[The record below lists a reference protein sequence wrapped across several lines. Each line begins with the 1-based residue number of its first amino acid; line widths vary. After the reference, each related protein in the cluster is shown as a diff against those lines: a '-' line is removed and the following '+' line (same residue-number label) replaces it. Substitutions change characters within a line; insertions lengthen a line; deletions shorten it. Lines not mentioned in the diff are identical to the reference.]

1 MGHQVPHVPPERRDD
16 RTKNGFLANF
26 QTSVQKS
33 RFRKFRG
40 VIAAEPEV
48 ISTCGFHCWTQDT
61 TLGGL
66 LGVTMSQVFPLPVK
80 KFPKSKMSKS
90 HFVKTGHLRSYAAGK
105 PEVVFTSS
113 LRSRTE
119 DDQLRSAQKITR
131 RSDKKRLLGE
141 FSNMVNLVI
150 TCPTS
155 RTSADLTGLLWH

>member
-33 RFRKFRG
+33 RFRQLGRA
-40 VIAAEPEV
+40 IAGEPEV
-48 ISTCGFHCWTQDT
+48 VSTCGFHFWKLETHS
-61 TLGGL
+61 
-66 LGVTMSQVFPLPVK
+66 GVVTEPDFPFSFPLPVK

-90 HFVKTGHLRSYAAGK
+90 HFVKTGHLRSHAAGK
-105 PEVVFTSS
+105 PEAEFTRCLLS
-113 LRSRTE
+113 LTE
-119 DDQLRSAQKITR
+119 DGELRSAQEITW
-131 RSDKKRLLGE
+131 RSDKKWIFGE

-155 RTSADLTGLLWH
+155 RTSADLTGLLIH